1 MKNKNKQL
9 ILLFIFIFQSSI
21 LFLCSNAIF
30 KEKDVYEAISTNPEL
45 SDITVGNYTV
55 PGVSGSISLSQVIKI
70 GILDDMNHISGDHAW
85 KGALLAAREINEAG
99 GVLINSSIF
108 YVGLVSEDTE
118 EANPILQTSKGVTA
132 ANIMIN
138 DHDPYFITGGF
149 RTEAILA
156 YQEVIMDAKIPFIGT
171 GCSFDG
177 LSQNVLTNYARYK
190 YFFRVSPLNSTS
202 LTNELVDYHL
212 SLTDYLNN
220 TYEAPTIKIG
230 ILREDYP
237 WTIPIAND
245 LKTLL
250 PTSNPNISIVDD
262 IAFSVGLTATEM
274 GIHLSSLDSAGAQI
288 VIPIISGGQA
298 PAGPGII
305 MNQQYALIQPRYLL
319 AGINV
324 LSQIDTYWDDTAGT
338 CRYEIT
344 MQGLHNT
351 SKTTLTIP
359 FWNKFI
365 GEYGN
370 EPYYI
375 GTGSYDAVRLLVNA
389 SIETQSFKPDTIVA
403 NLEKINT
410 SNPFI
415 GVAGKLA
422 FTNSHDLQEG
432 WPFGTSLFCQ
442 WQMDGK
448 KVVLPS
454 WGSIYPDILAT
465 GTLSIP
471 YWGINNLVADYSHQ
485 LPGDF
490 VLSSNADDPDT
501 DGAFDISWTSS
512 VGVDN
517 YSLYMSNE
525 SITYVS
531 KKHTLIAKQDVNST
545 VPISGLR
552 TGAYYFTI
560 VAYNE
565 TGQTFSNNINV
576 SVQIP
581 PPGDF
586 VLTTDADDPDTDGV
600 FNLSW
605 TDSSGADNYSIYKYT
620 SYIAEINN
628 SLTEI
633 AYQTAMSPFL
643 INESLDGEYNYIV
656 VADNEKGKTL
666 SNNVVVSIEISEIDK
681 VDKIISGYDLW
692 IIISAFSIGS
702 LILFKRYLKPKK
714 KI

>member
-9 ILLFIFIFQSSI
+9 ILLFLFIFQSSI
-21 LFLCSNAIF
+21 LFLCSNTIF
-30 KEKDVYEAISTNPEL
+30 KEKDVYEAINPNPEL

-85 KGALLAAREINEAG
+85 KGALLAAREINEAD
-99 GVLINSSIF
+99 GVLINDSIF

-118 EANPILQTSKGVTA
+118 EANPILETSKGVTA
-132 ANIMIN
+132 ANKMIN
-138 DHDPYFITGGF
+138 YNNPYFITGGF

-171 GCSFDG
+171 GCSYDG
-177 LSQNVLTNYARYK
+177 LSQKVLSDYNRYK

-202 LTNELVDYHL
+202 LTNELVDYLL

-220 TYEAPTIKIG
+220 TYGAPTIKIG
-230 ILREDYP
+230 ILREDFP
-237 WTIPIAND
+237 WTEPIAD
-245 LKTLL
+245 YLETQL
-250 PTSNPNISIVDD
+250 PALNPNISIVSK
-262 IAFSVGLTATEM
+262 IAFGVPITTFEMAT
-274 GIHLSSLDSAGAQI
+274 HLNNLDSAGAQI
-288 VIPIISGGQA
+288 VIPLISGGQP
-298 PAGPGII
+298 PAGAGII

-338 CRYEIT
+338 CRYEII

-389 SIETQSFKPDTIVA
+389 SIETQSFKSDPIVA

-415 GVAGKLA
+415 GITGKLA

-454 WGSIYPDILAT
+454 WGSIYPDFLAT
-465 GTLSIP
+465 GLLSIP
-471 YWGINNLVADYSHQ
+471 IWGINNLVGDNSHK

-490 VLSSNADDPDT
+490 ILSSNADDPDT

-512 VGVDN
+512 VGADN
-517 YSLYMSNE
+517 YSLLMSNE
-525 SITYVS
+525 TILYVS
-531 KKHTLIAKQDVNST
+531 KKHTLLAKQVVNST
-545 VPISGLR
+545 FHISGLR
-552 TGAYYFTI
+552 PGEYYFTA

-565 TGQTFSNNINV
+565 TGQTFSNNINIT
-576 SVQIP
+576 VQIP
-581 PPGDF
+581 PPEDF
-586 VLTTDADDPDTDGV
+586 VLTSDAGNPDTNGK
-600 FNLSW
+600 FNLILTIS
-605 TDSSGADNYSIYKYT
+605 DNADNYSLYT
-620 SYIAEINN
+620 STSNITDITLLLTTLVSQNAE
-628 SLTEI
+628 
-633 AYQTAMSPFL
+633 SPFSISGL
-643 INESLDGEYNYIV
+643 SNGEYYYIV
-656 VADNEKGKTL
+656 EAYNEFGTTL
-666 SNNVVVSIEISEIDK
+666 SNCLK
-681 VDKIISGYDLW
+681 VKVKLSKIPGYQFMLLILIISVTST
-692 IIISAFSIGS
+692 IVVMN
-702 LILFKRYLKPKK
+702 RKK
-714 KI
+714 KLRNYNKEKF